1 MDCLLFRHGIA
12 VDRDLWDGSEATRP
26 LTPKGVDKTR
36 RAIAGITHLGIIP
49 DIIIS
54 SPFARA
60 RETAELIREA
70 YRFKKEIR
78 ICDELLPD
86 SPADKV
92 LMLLK
97 SLPPDLSLICVG
109 HEPHLGKTASNM
121 LAGKTIDG
129 LFLKKAGACF
139 IQYEGYPKSGEGLLA
154 WWMAPS
160 QLRKLGKG

>member
-12 VDRDLWDGSEATRP
+12 IDRDQWDGTEATRP

-36 RAIAGITHLGIIP
+36 RAISGITHLGTIP

-54 SPFARA
+54 SPFTRA

-70 YRFKKEIR
+70 YRFKKDIR

-86 SPADKV
+86 SPAGKMFV
-92 LMLLK
+92 LLQ

-109 HEPHLGKTASNM
+109 HEPHLGKTAAMM
-121 LAGKTIDG
+121 LAGKLAEG
-129 LFLKKAGACF
+129 FFLKKAGACC
-139 IQYEGYPKSGEGLLA
+139 IQYDGYPKPGEGLLA

-160 QLRKLGKG
+160 QLRRIGKG